1 MADANTLP
9 SASNSDAGSAVGAG
23 VGVGVGV
30 GASRRKRPQQAQQ
43 AQQAQQVR
51 QAQRPQRALASADP
65 LSLLRERKPQSRQ
78 MEGPQAAPCTEKTI
92 RDGLL

>member
-9 SASNSDAGSAVGAG
+9 SASNSDAGSAVGA
-23 VGVGVGV
+23 GVGVGV